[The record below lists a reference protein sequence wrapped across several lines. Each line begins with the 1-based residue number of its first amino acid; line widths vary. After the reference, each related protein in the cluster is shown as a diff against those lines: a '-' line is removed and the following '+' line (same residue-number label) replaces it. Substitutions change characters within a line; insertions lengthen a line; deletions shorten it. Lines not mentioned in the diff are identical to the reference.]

1 MSSMNSYENGVES
14 TPAQLSELVNLI
26 HSFSSVRRYSN
37 KSLIKDEN
45 IAEHSSIV
53 GIITLYLYDRLHH
66 EDRPLVDINKVLAAS
81 IFHDFDEIF
90 TGDILNPVKY
100 YDRSIKEKVNE
111 YADLCISK
119 FGETTNFNSLVKYTS
134 SNFLTDAEHC
144 LMKLA
149 DIISVFIKFRIEN
162 GLGNKLLNVDYKNII
177 GVLNS
182 HQYKSLF
189 RNSHELREVCDL
201 IVKISL
207 ELDDKDT
214 PYSNIMNFPIRG

>member
-1 MSSMNSYENGVES
+1 MITNEILNS
-14 TPAQLSELVNLI
+14 PATSQLSELVNII

-66 EDRPLVDINKVLAAS
+66 EDRMMVDINKVLAAS

-100 YDRSIKEKVNE
+100 YHTGIREKVNE
-111 YADLCISK
+111 YAEKCISE
-119 FGETTNFNSLVKYTS
+119 FSTDTDFSSLKKYTDHA
-134 SNFLTDAEHC
+134 FLNDAEHC

-177 GVLNS
+177 GVLTN
-182 HQYKSLF
+182 HQYKNIF
-189 RNSHELREVCDL
+189 RNSHELRETCNV
-201 IVKISL
+201 IVQLSIQ
-207 ELDDKDT
+207 LDDKNT
-214 PYSNIMNFPIRG
+214 QYSNILNLPYKG